1 MAKQD
6 KITKIIE
13 IDIVTKGTD
22 LAQKAI
28 DGIDS
33 SQGALYNSAQK
44 IQKRINKIK
53 EITQEYGENIPVA
66 KAKEMSTYMREISEE
81 MAAMADMDEIVIFNK
96 KESDRL
102 QKISDEIQNI
112 TNKIKTIQNTK
123 AKISVEMEAER
134 IEDLKKQKTAKGADG
149 KSVSLSS
156 LKNEDGSSKFNSK
169 ADLEKLAK
177 DKDEE
182 VAKAAQAA
190 LHQLGITAQKAATKI
205 ATLTEEENKLQESLR
220 KHNEEYNNLSHIT
233 KTLSNEEKTR
243 YETASKYMSEHVK
256 GVEKAVEAAQKEG
269 EEFVKAGKKV
279 DGHNISL
286 GRAVKSLFS

>member
-13 IDIVTKGTD
+13 IDVITKGTD
-22 LAQKAI
+22 IAQKAI
-28 DGIDS
+28 EGIDS

-44 IQKRINKIK
+44 IQKRISKIK

-81 MAAMADMDEIVIFNK
+81 MSAMADMDEVVVFNK
-96 KESDRL
+96 KEADRL

-112 TNKIKTIQNTK
+112 ANKIKSIQNTK
-123 AKISVEMEAER
+123 AKIAVEMETER

-220 KHNEEYNNLSHIT
+220 KHNEEYNSLSHVT

-279 DGHNISL
+279 DGHNVSL

>member
-13 IDIVTKGTD
+13 IDVITKGTD
-22 LAQKAI
+22 IAQKAI
-28 DGIDS
+28 EGIDS

-44 IQKRINKIK
+44 IQKRISKIK

-81 MAAMADMDEIVIFNK
+81 MSAMADMDEVVVFNK
-96 KESDRL
+96 KEADRL

-112 TNKIKTIQNTK
+112 SNKIKSIQNTK
-123 AKISVEMEAER
+123 AKISVEMETER

-156 LKNEDGSSKFNSK
+156 LKKEDGSSKFNSR
-169 ADLEKLAK
+169 ADLEKLAT

-190 LHQLGITAQKAATKI
+190 LHQLGITAQKAAAKI
-205 ATLTEEENKLQESLR
+205 AILEAEEGKLQESLR
-220 KHNEEYNNLSHIT
+220 QCNEEYNSLSHVT

-279 DGHNISL
+279 DGHNVSL